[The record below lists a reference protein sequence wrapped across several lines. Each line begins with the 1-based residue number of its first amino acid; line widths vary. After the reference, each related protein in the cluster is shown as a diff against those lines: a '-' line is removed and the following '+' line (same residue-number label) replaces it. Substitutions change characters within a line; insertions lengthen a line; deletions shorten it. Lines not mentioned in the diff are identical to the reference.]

1 MTTTEQKRAN
11 LKALAD
17 YLDTGITEYEF
28 GMAQF
33 WEEHECG
40 TVACAVGHAPFVL
53 GLPVPVAPLA
63 RSAKNWAVFAEDRLL
78 PSGYIEDC
86 EFDWMFGEFW
96 VRTDNTAR
104 GAAARIYWYL
114 EHGVPD
120 DWHGQMFGDA
130 PLCYTVKPLP
140 EITPAKEAVG

>member
-28 GMAQF
+28 GMADF
-33 WEEHECG
+33 WTENDCG

-53 GLPVPVAPLA
+53 GLE
-63 RSAKNWAVFAEDRLL
+63 K
-78 PSGYIEDC
+78 PSGHYSWLHFGEEHLVDSKNCMGTAKIGG
-86 EFDWMFGEFW
+86 WMFSGGWEN
-96 VRTDNTAR
+96 TDNTAR

-120 DWHGQMFGDA
+120 DWRDQMLGRA
-130 PLCYTVKPLP
+130 PLCYTVKPRP
-140 EITPAKEAVG
+140 VVTPAKERV